1 MQFAAG
7 QAALEEELRNRIVI
21 ERPRLIQRLQ
31 DAIGDDSNL
40 ADNSDYQMV
49 KTEQEL
55 NESRITELEDRIA
68 HAEVIDISKLSG
80 DIIKFGATVTAI
92 DEDNKH
98 KAVWQIV
105 GQPEADAARGK
116 ISISSP
122 IARALIGK
130 SKGGVVEVITP
141 SGVKTYKII
150 EVAWLNCDAKK

>member
-1 MQFAAG
+1 MTAAG
-7 QAALEEELRNRIVI
+7 HAALEEELKNRIGI

-31 DAIGDDSNL
+31 DAIGDESNV
-40 ADNSDYQMV
+40 AENSEYQMV

-92 DEDNKH
+92 NEDNKH

-130 SKGGVVEVITP
+130 SEGGVVEVMTP
-141 SGVKTYKII
+141 SGAKTYKII
-150 EVAWLNCDAKK
+150 EVAWLNYDAKK

>member
-1 MQFAAG
+1 MTAAG
-7 QAALEEELRNRIVI
+7 HAALEEELRNRIVV

-55 NESRITELEDRIA
+55 NESRITELENRIA

-141 SGVKTYKII
+141 SGAKTYKII

>member
-1 MQFAAG
+1 MTAAG
-7 QAALEEELRNRIVI
+7 HAALEEELKNRIVI

-31 DAIGDDSNL
+31 DAIGDDPYL
-40 ADNSDYQMV
+40 AENSEYQMV

-55 NESRITELEDRIA
+55 NESRITELEDTIA
-68 HAEVIDISKLSG
+68 HAEVIDITKLSG

-92 DEDNKH
+92 DEGNKH

-130 SKGGVVEVITP
+130 SEGGVVEVTTP
-141 SGVKTYKII
+141 SGAKTYKII
-150 EVAWLNCDAKK
+150 KVAWLNSDAKK

>member
-1 MQFAAG
+1 MTAAG
-7 QAALEEELRNRIVI
+7 HAALEEELKNRIVI

-31 DAIGDDSNL
+31 DAIGDDPYL
-40 ADNSDYQMV
+40 AENSEYQMV

-92 DEDNKH
+92 DEGNKH

>member
-1 MQFAAG
+1 MTAAG
-7 QAALEEELRNRIVI
+7 HAALEEELKNRTVI
-21 ERPRLIQRLQ
+21 ERPRLIRRLQ

-40 ADNSDYQMV
+40 AENSEYQMA

-122 IARALIGK
+122 IAQALIGK
-130 SKGGVVEVITP
+130 SEGGVVEVRTP
-141 SGVKTYKII
+141 AGAKTYKII
-150 EVAWLNCDAKK
+150 EVAWLNYDAKK